1 MQIVGLDV
9 CKSSVVACLLT
20 EFPVNPKQF
29 FRTAEFPTFKT
40 KLVGIQALLELKPDI
55 AVMEP
60 SGVHYSK
67 LWAKVLEL
75 EGIEVRWVGHL
86 QLRSYRQ
93 NLRLPSKNDKADA
106 LALACYCWQHLALS
120 EYFLRF
126 SSEPVAR
133 LREIYLQLHHL
144 NRVQNPIINR
154 LRQSL
159 AYEFPETAQ
168 TRSLRRTSVDV
179 PPLWGWLAQI
189 RPSSY
194 YERTYTKS
202 VARSYGIE
210 ISDFTRTHA
219 QRLCSLQLQENQLE
233 AELEL
238 LLQAPEYQPY
248 LKVFASFGFGLRTK
262 ALLLSQIYPIENY
275 LDASNKP
282 IVEFER
288 GKNGK
293 LQKRHRSLRSFKL
306 RLGLGLVEDSSGD
319 YHQWVPGGSSLCRK
333 ALWLWE
339 LTRIEPMK
347 IRPKNEIGEQLGAYR
362 DQLRQGGTPAKV
374 VQSRVCVKAVTLLF
388 KKLVEATK

>member
-1 MQIVGLDV
+1 MRIVGLDV

-20 EFPVNPKQF
+20 EFPTNPKQY
-29 FRTAEFPTFKT
+29 FRTAEFPIFKASH
-40 KLVGIQALLELKPDI
+40 VGIQALLELKPDV

-75 EGIEVRWVGHL
+75 EGIEVRWLGHL

-93 NLRLPSKNDKADA
+93 SLRLPSKNDKADA
-106 LALACYCWQHLALS
+106 IALACYCWQHLEQS
-120 EYFLRF
+120 EYFLQF
-126 SSEPVAR
+126 SPEPVAK

-168 TRSLRRTSVDV
+168 IRSLRRTHVDI

-189 RPSSY
+189 RLSSY
-194 YERTYTKS
+194 YERMYAKS

-210 ISDFTRTHA
+210 ISEFTRMHA
-219 QRLCSLQLQENQLE
+219 QRLCNLQIQESQLE
-233 AELEL
+233 VELEL
-238 LLQAPEYQPY
+238 LLQAPKYQPY

-275 LDASNKP
+275 LGPGNKP
-282 IVEFER
+282 IVEFEQ
-288 GKNGK
+288 GNNGK
-293 LQKRHRSLRSFKL
+293 RQKRHRSLRSFKL

-319 YHQWVPGGSSLCRK
+319 YHQWVAGGSSLCRQ

-339 LTRIEPMK
+339 LTRIEPIK

-362 DQLRQGGTPAKV
+362 DQLRAGGTPAKV

-388 KKLVEATK
+388 KELVREVT

>member
-1 MQIVGLDV
+1 MRIVGLDV

-20 EFPVNPKQF
+20 KFPTHPKQY
-29 FRTAEFPTFKT
+29 FRTTKFPTFKAGD
-40 KLVGIQALLELKPDI
+40 VGIQALLELKPDI
-55 AVMEP
+55 AVIEP

-67 LWAKVLEL
+67 LWAKVLEY
-75 EGIEVRWVGHL
+75 ENIEVRWVGHV

-106 LALACYCWQHLALS
+106 LALACYCWQYLEQS

-126 SSEPVAR
+126 NPAPVAK

-159 AYEFPETAQ
+159 AYEFPEVAQ
-168 TRSLRRTSVDV
+168 TRSLRRTHVDI
-179 PPLWGWLAQI
+179 PPLWGWLAQT
-189 RPSSY
+189 RSSPY
-194 YERTYTKS
+194 YERIYAKS
-202 VARSYGIE
+202 VTRAYGIE
-210 ISDFTRTHA
+210 ISEFTRMHA

-238 LLQAPEYQPY
+238 LLRVPEYQPY
-248 LKVFASFGFGLRTK
+248 LKVFACFGFGLRTK
-262 ALLLSQIYPIENY
+262 ALLLSQIYPIQSY
-275 LDASNKP
+275 LGSGNKP

-288 GKNGK
+288 GNNGK
-293 LQKRHRSLRSFKL
+293 LQKQHRSLRSFKL

-319 YHQWVPGGSSLCRK
+319 YHQWVAGGSSLCRK

-339 LTRIEPMK
+339 FTRIEPIK
-347 IRPKNEIGEQLGAYR
+347 VRPKNEIGEQLGAYR
-362 DQLRQGGTPAKV
+362 DQLREGGTPAKV

-388 KKLVEATK
+388 KKLVEEIK